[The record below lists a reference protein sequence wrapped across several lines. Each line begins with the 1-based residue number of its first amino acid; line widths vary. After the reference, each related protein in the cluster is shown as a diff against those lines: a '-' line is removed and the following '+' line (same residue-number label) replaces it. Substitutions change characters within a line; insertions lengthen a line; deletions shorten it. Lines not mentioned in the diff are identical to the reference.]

1 MTLHVAG
8 QYTTKTSPMT
18 TGHLH
23 GQKSHCGAEVLDVC
37 NLFSATVTIF
47 TVVTAAGI
55 SIACIVRLMHR
66 QVQRDTGGNRSPS
79 EKVERN
85 VNARVD
91 GNWGRQLNGKD
102 DEGPDKR
109 VLGLSEL
116 ISRSYG

>member
-1 MTLHVAG
+1 MTI
-8 QYTTKTSPMT
+8 
-18 TGHLH
+18 GHLH
-23 GQKSHCGAEVLDVC
+23 GQKTHCSAEVLDAC
-37 NLFSATVTIF
+37 NPFSVTV

-55 SIACIVRLMHR
+55 SVARIVWLMDP

-79 EKVERN
+79 EKIERN

-91 GNWGRQLNGKD
+91 VNWGRQFDGKD

-109 VLGLSEL
+109 VLGLGEL

>member
-1 MTLHVAG
+1 
-8 QYTTKTSPMT
+8 MT

-23 GQKSHCGAEVLDVC
+23 GQKAHCGAEVLDVC
-37 NLFSATVTIF
+37 NLLSATVMIF

-55 SIACIVRLMHR
+55 SVARIVWLMHR

-79 EKVERN
+79 EKIERN

-91 GNWGRQLNGKD
+91 GNWGRQFDGKN

-109 VLGLSEL
+109 VLGLIEL